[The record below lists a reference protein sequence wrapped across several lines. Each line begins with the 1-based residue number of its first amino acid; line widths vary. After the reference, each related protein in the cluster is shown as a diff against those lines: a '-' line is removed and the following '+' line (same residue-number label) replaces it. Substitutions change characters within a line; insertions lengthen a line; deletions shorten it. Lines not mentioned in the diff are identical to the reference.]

1 MCNDSNNKNNSD
13 YSKEDKIFNGRD
25 EKGRFVKGH
34 SLSTVYEDDIPD
46 RLELY
51 VNTHIND
58 IKLCSIASFCHE
70 NGIHIPTFYGW
81 IARTEDARY
90 DQLRIIHA
98 HFMAMQKQQIIDGAI
113 NRTFDPSFAQFL
125 LKAQHGLRD
134 KQEISLD
141 SKSEGTLDVNI
152 NIIK

>member
-1 MCNDSNNKNNSD
+1 MCIDKDN
-13 YSKEDKIFNGRD
+13 KIFNGRD
-25 EKGRFVKGH
+25 EKGRFVKGNT
-34 SLSTVYEDDIPD
+34 LAMVYEDDIPD

-51 VNTHIND
+51 VNAHIND

-70 NGIHIPTFYGW
+70 NKVHIPTFYGW

-90 DQLRIIHA
+90 DRLRQIHA
-98 HFMAMQKQQIIDGAI
+98 HFMELQKQQIINGAI
-113 NRTFDPSFAQFL
+113 NRTFDPGFAQFL

-152 NIIK
+152 NVIK